1 MSAKTIA
8 ALPLLAS
15 LAAKSA
21 STYRGTD
28 GVRGDRV
35 CYTMRRCDVERI
47 AAIQALADAGLTLW
61 VHTGN
66 VIRACVNGVWS
77 ERKAPKC
84 RQNVLVE
91 VAFA

>member
-8 ALPLLAS
+8 ALPFLANLS
-15 LAAKSA
+15 SVAA

-35 CYTMRRCDVERI
+35 CYTMRRCDTSI
-47 AAIQALADAGLTLW
+47 PAIQALADMGVSLW

-66 VIRACVNGVWS
+66 VIRSCVNGKWS